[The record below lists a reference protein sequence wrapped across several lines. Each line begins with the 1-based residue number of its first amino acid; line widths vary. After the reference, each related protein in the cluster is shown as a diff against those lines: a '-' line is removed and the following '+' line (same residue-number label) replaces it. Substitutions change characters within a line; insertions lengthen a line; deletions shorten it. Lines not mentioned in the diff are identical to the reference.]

1 MHADARRFYRRES
14 ACIGGF
20 CLVGMRSLAAGPG
33 GSTAPRRQSA
43 GIEYATRALYHE
55 GMSIRL
61 RRWNDPG
68 SPSDG
73 YRVLVCRYRPRA
85 LPKTRETWDEWI
97 ADAGP
102 SRELHADYYGKH
114 GPPIGM
120 AEYKRRYLAEMRSRP
135 EVVEKLAALAARETI
150 SLLCSS
156 RCEDPALCHR
166 TLLKALVEDEINRA
180 NRASSRL

>member
-1 MHADARRFYRRES
+1 
-14 ACIGGF
+14 
-20 CLVGMRSLAAGPG
+20 
-33 GSTAPRRQSA
+33 
-43 GIEYATRALYHE
+43 
-55 GMSIRL
+55 MSIRL
-61 RRWNDPG
+61 KRWNDPR

-85 LPKTRETWDEWI
+85 LPKSRETWDMWI

-120 AEYKRRYLAEMRSRP
+120 AEYKRRYLAEMGSRP
-135 EVVEKLAALAARETI
+135 DVVEKLAALAAQGTI

-166 TLLKALVEDEINRA
+166 TLLKALVEDELKRVRGLTRRRRLQLSSAIA
-180 NRASSRL
+180 SGRASARRTSDSGV